1 MKGNMEHSEVRARTD
16 WVVRG
21 MAGEGRRYLQS
32 SSSRQSATTTTSD
45 TTDRFSTHSAAS
57 MRGEWGH
64 FYRGRAGI
72 NYEAKSGGLAG
83 TFSLTL
89 SSL

>member
-21 MAGEGRRYLQS
+21 MAGEDIFNLQLQDNQPRQPQVTRR
-32 SSSRQSATTTTSD
+32 
-45 TTDRFSTHSAAS
+45 TDLVLTQPHQCVANGVIF
-57 MRGEWGH
+57 M
-64 FYRGRAGI
+64 GRAGI